1 MKPGDEKLQRI
12 LKEIDTKESAPQF
25 DIVWTRARAR
35 ASSGGTGDAWRW
47 ALVPGLVAMSA
58 VALVLVFSQPSE
70 NTASAEMI
78 ASLENLTQLDAGTMP
93 FDYVFESDT
102 DYSDDEEE
110 ADDEDGTGEELAY
123 EDGIVGEGLFVGETD
138 FLLEIEIPSWDQG
151 EERNLL

>member
-1 MKPGDEKLQRI
+1 MKPGDEQLQRI
-12 LKEIDTKESAPQF
+12 LKEIDATEPAPQF

-47 ALVPGLVAMSA
+47 ALLPGLAAMSA
-58 VALVLVFSQPSE
+58 VALVLVFSQPSR

-78 ASLENLTQLDAGTMP
+78 ASLETLAELDAGTMP
-93 FDYVFESDT
+93 FDYLFESDT
-102 DYSDDEEE
+102 DY
-110 ADDEDGTGEELAY
+110 ADDEDGASEELAY
-123 EDGIVGEGLFVGETD
+123 EDGVVGEGLFVGETD

>member
-12 LKEIDTKESAPQF
+12 LKEIDAKEPALQF

-35 ASSGGTGDAWRW
+35 ASFGGTGDAWRW
-47 ALVPGLVAMSA
+47 ALLPGLVAMSA
-58 VALVLVFSQPSE
+58 VALVLVFSGPSR

-78 ASLENLTQLDAGTMP
+78 ASLETLAELDAGTMP
-93 FDYVFESDT
+93 FDYLFESDT
-102 DYSDDEEE
+102 DY
-110 ADDEDGTGEELAY
+110 ADDEDVVGEELAY
-123 EDGIVGEGLFVGETD
+123 DDGVVGEGLFVGETD